1 MMSIERLYS
10 RECPKS
16 LTGEPTKPG
25 LNPMTGADILNIL
38 AQVQHH
44 EPVGNMILQAKIQL
58 DANSRSKL
66 VQSFMLWLHHD
77 KSINILMSAL
87 IAENAIHEV
96 CDTRICDKCKG
107 VGELIYKKERK
118 LIQCA
123 KCQGVGRILLTT
135 KQLYLRVNR
144 QRPTDNKITYE
155 QFNELYY
162 PVYMGAVD
170 RLHVAES
177 SATRFAHEIMDRLEK
192 DWAA

>member
-25 LNPMTGADILNIL
+25 INPMTGVDILNIL

-44 EPVGNMILQAKIQL
+44 EPLGNLILQAKIQL

-66 VQSFMLWLHHD
+66 VQTFTAWLHHN
-77 KSINILMSAL
+77 KSINILMSPI

-96 CDTRICDKCKG
+96 CDTQICDKCKG
-107 VGELIYKKERK
+107 VGELIVKKERK
-118 LIQCA
+118 IVICS
-123 KCQGVGRILLTT
+123 KCQGVGRIILTT
-135 KQLYLRVNR
+135 KQLYLRANK
-144 QRPTDNKITYE
+144 QRPIDNKMTYE

-162 PVYMGAVD
+162 PVYMDAVD

-177 SATRFAHEIMDRLEK
+177 AAKRFAHEIMDRLEAEL
-192 DWAA
+192 AA

>member
-25 LNPMTGADILNIL
+25 LNPMTSADILNIL
-38 AQVQHH
+38 AQVQRH

-58 DANSRSKL
+58 DKNSRNKL
-66 VQSFMLWLHHD
+66 VHTFTAWLHHE
-77 KSINILMSAL
+77 KLINILMSAI
-87 IAENAIHEV
+87 IAENAVHEV
-96 CDTRICDKCKG
+96 CDTCICDKCKG
-107 VGELIYKKERK
+107 CGELIYKKERK
-118 LIQCA
+118 LIQCT

-135 KQLYLRVNR
+135 KQLYLRSNK
-144 QRPTDNKITYE
+144 QRPTDNKMTYE

-162 PVYMGAVD
+162 PVYMIAVD
-170 RLHVAES
+170 RLHVAEL
-177 SATRFAHEIMDRLEK
+177 SAKRFAHEVMDRLEK

>member
-25 LNPMTGADILNIL
+25 LNPMTSADILNIL

-58 DANSRSKL
+58 DKNSRSKL
-66 VQSFMLWLHHD
+66 VQAFTAWLHHD
-77 KSINILMSAL
+77 KSINILMSPI

-96 CDTRICDKCKG
+96 CDTCICNKCHG
-107 VGELIYKKERK
+107 NGEVIYKKERK
-118 LIQCA
+118 LVTCS
-123 KCQGVGRILLTT
+123 KCQGVGRIIMTT
-135 KQLYLRVNR
+135 KQLYLTVNK
-144 QRPTDNKITYE
+144 QRPGDNKITYE

-162 PVYMGAVD
+162 PVYMNAVD

-177 SATRFAHEIMDRLEK
+177 AAKRFAHEVMDRLEK